1 MDIAI
6 MLEGQH
12 GLTWPRWQRI
22 ARAVEEL
29 GFAGLYR
36 SDHFTNPE
44 PPDLDS
50 LELWIS
56 LAWLA
61 SHTSR
66 IEFGPMV
73 SPVSFRHPVWTARMA
88 KDVDNL
94 AGGRLVLGVGAGWQ
108 VREHTNF
115 GFSLLELS
123 ERFDR
128 FEEGLTVITRL
139 LREEAPV
146 TFEGNYYQLHEALL
160 LPRPERAGGTRIL
173 IGGNGEKRT
182 LPLVAQYANE
192 WNGVFLTAKR
202 YGELNRQLDQLL
214 QRAGRAPASVR
225 RSLMTRVVFG
235 RNAAALQRE
244 LSGLGMAAE
253 AARERGMIVGTGTEV
268 VDQLGVLAAAGA
280 QRVMLQWMDLDD
292 LDGLAAL
299 AEATLHKID

>member
-6 MLEGQH
+6 MIEGQED
-12 GLTWPRWQRI
+12 LNWPRWQRI
-22 ARAVEEL
+22 ARAVEDL

-36 SDHFTNPE
+36 SDHFTNPN

-94 AGGRLVLGVGAGWQ
+94 SGGRLILGVGAGWQ
-108 VREHTNF
+108 EREHTNF
-115 GFSLLELS
+115 GFDLLAIP
-123 ERFDR
+123 ERFAR
-128 FEEGLTVITRL
+128 FEEGLEVITRL
-139 LREEAPV
+139 LREEKAV
-146 TFEGNYYQLHEALL
+146 DFQGEYYQLQDALL
-160 LPRPERAGGTRIL
+160 LPRPERPGGTRIL

-182 LPLVAQYANE
+182 LPLVARYANE
-192 WNGVFLTAKR
+192 WNGVFIPAAR
-202 YGELNRQLDQLL
+202 YATLSARLDQLL
-214 QRAGRAPASVR
+214 AEAGRAPQEVR

-235 RNAAALQRE
+235 RTDAEVHTQIEAMGTT
-244 LSGLGMAAE
+244 SE
-253 AARERGMIVGTGTEV
+253 AARERGLVIGTGAEV
-268 VDQLGVLAAAGA
+268 QEQLGRLAEAGV
-280 QRVMLQWMDLDD
+280 QRVMLQWMALDD
-292 LDGLAAL
+292 LDSLAAL
-299 AEATLHKID
+299 AGAVL